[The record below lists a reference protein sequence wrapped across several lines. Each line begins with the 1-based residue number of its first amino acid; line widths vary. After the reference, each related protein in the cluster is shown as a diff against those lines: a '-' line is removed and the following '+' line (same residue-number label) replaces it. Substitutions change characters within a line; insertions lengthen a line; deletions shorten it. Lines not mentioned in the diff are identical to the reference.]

1 MIDQFDFEE
10 EIEIK
15 QIFKGEEKTALLFKH
30 KIIIIDDEFTKVCE
44 IKEQFPITS
53 AFWERENLLFYTTT
67 NHWKYS
73 LMNGETGILKS
84 IEEPLHLIKKTGTH

>member
-10 EIEIK
+10 VLEIK
-15 QIFKGEEKTALLFKH
+15 QIVKGNEFIALLFKH
-30 KIIIIDDEFTKVCE
+30 KIIVIDEEFTKVCE
-44 IKEQFPITS
+44 IKEQFPINS
-53 AFWERENLLFYTTT
+53 AFWERDNLLFYTTT

-84 IEEPLHLIKKTGTH
+84 I